1 MSPDPSLTP
10 SFSVIDVSIMKNRT
24 ATVADL
30 RNHFRRVSAWLENG
44 ESVEIIKRGR
54 RFARLIPASA
64 EATPNKPVKIDFAR
78 QLRSVWGKKVFS
90 DAEVQAMRDAELG
103 SES

>member
-1 MSPDPSLTP
+1 
-10 SFSVIDVSIMKNRT
+10 MKKRT

-64 EATPNKPVKIDFAR
+64 EAASNKPVKIDFTR
-78 QLRSVWGKKVFS
+78 QLRAVWGKKVFS
-90 DAEVQAMRDAELG
+90 EAEVQAMRDVELG
-103 SES
+103 SQS